1 MREIGGKLGN
11 MEMNMEMGYN
21 QFTWFPATIRCVSLR
36 PCSSCF
42 VLCQV
47 LLSLVFWWHLS
58 NMNILN
64 LQIHVYQYMYKKH
77 FLIYSIYTY
86 TYTFVLT
93 HWIGLYT
100 TICTL
105 YSYNFTYTTVL
116 TSQPTWFCNWTNLG
130 SDRGSGVLSIT
141 CTYLVYF
148 INLWTFLLYYKLIL
162 NPI

>member
-1 MREIGGKLGN
+1 MREIGGKLG
-11 MEMNMEMGYN
+11 NMEMGYN

-64 LQIHVYQYMYKKH
+64 LQIHVYQYMYETH

-100 TICTL
+100 TILVHCIAIIL
-105 YSYNFTYTTVL
+105 HIQQFWPVWPV
-116 TSQPTWFCNWTNLG
+116 SQHGFVIGQTWGATADLASWAQHVHIWFI
-130 SDRGSGVLSIT
+130 SSI
-141 CTYLVYF
+141 CELF
-148 INLWTFLLYYKLIL
+148 FYYKLIL